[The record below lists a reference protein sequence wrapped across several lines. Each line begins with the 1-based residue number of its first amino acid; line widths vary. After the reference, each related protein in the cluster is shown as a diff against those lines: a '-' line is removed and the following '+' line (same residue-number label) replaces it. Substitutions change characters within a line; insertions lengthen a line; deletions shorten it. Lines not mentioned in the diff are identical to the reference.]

1 MGTTTKRKVVK
12 KDEEIANK
20 DKRRR
25 SSVDIYDTKKSKKVV
40 IDPNDYQVK
49 KAAKRLRSMV
59 KRQATNNNGNLKP
72 SFEKFS
78 NKNFSFSVLQ
88 FQSVLNDLHINLS
101 DERVEALYNIID
113 MAGDGRVTFNEFKM
127 FITESD
133 SQISNKVKAR
143 GSSLRSLAAPKNT
156 RGGGSS
162 SSMKNSR

>member
-1 MGTTTKRKVVK
+1 
-12 KDEEIANK
+12 
-20 DKRRR
+20 
-25 SSVDIYDTKKSKKVV
+25 
-40 IDPNDYQVK
+40 
-49 KAAKRLRSMV
+49 MV
-59 KRQATNNNGNLKP
+59 KRQATNNDGNLKP

-162 SSMKNSR
+162 SSMKNSRRGRRHTTGNNNNTTMF